1 MEGER
6 TRQETRGLQPE
17 GRGGQVEGRLH
28 GDVLT
33 GSEAYRAA
41 VISMKGD
48 QCDKERLNL
57 QKMAGSV
64 E

>member
-28 GDVLT
+28 GDLLT
-33 GSEAYRAA
+33 GSEAYRAPIA
-41 VISMKGD
+41 SMKGH
-48 QCDKERLNL
+48 QCG
-57 QKMAGSV
+57 KMQ
-64 E
+64 